1 MEQNDSKT
9 NLVTE
14 SKPNEEEQ
22 KLKPCCAC
30 PETKKLRDQC
40 IFNNSIEKCGDFIE
54 AHKECLR
61 SKGFK
66 VD

>member
-1 MEQNDSKT
+1 MEAKSQTNNPVSEVKT
-9 NLVTE
+9 DG
-14 SKPNEEEQ
+14 EEK

-30 PETKKLRDQC
+30 PATKKLRDQC
-40 IFNNSIEKCGDFIE
+40 IFNNGVEKCEDFIN